1 MQPKTK
7 QLTAYFI
14 LVATI
19 VALLLCLKTSHLKQ
33 EQSEYTFKAYEEQLA
48 ALDSKLLKQY
58 ATIDSLLNKDDSIVI
73 KYRTI
78 IKNVPVITLPQYQK
92 IYSDIVGSEVYTN
105 DSLVCLDKTQLDSLT
120 ITLYK
125 GFEGLE
131 RLEICQMLNNELG
144 KVIDIKD
151 GIIHFKDSTIL
162 SCSNALKVC
171 SNDTDVLKEKVSQQR
186 LITRIWQGVAAVV
199 GLIAVVK

>member
-7 QLTAYFI
+7 QLVAYFI
-14 LVATI
+14 LVVTI
-19 VALLLCLKTSHLKQ
+19 VALLLCLKTSHLRQ
-33 EQSEYTFKAYEEQLA
+33 EQTEYTFEAYEQQLA
-48 ALDSKLLKQY
+48 ALDIQLLKQY

-78 IKNVPVITLPQYQK
+78 IKEVPTLQLPEYKK
-92 IYSDIVGSEVYTN
+92 IYSNIVGSEVYIN
-105 DSLVCLDKTQLDSLT
+105 DSLMCLNKPQTDSLT

-131 RLEICQMLNNELG
+131 RLEICKTLNNELG

-151 GIIHFKDSTIL
+151 SIIHFKDSTIL
-162 SCSNALKVC
+162 NCSNALKVC
-171 SNDTDVLKEKVSQQR
+171 GNDTDVLKEKVSQQR

-199 GLIAVVK
+199 ALVAVVK